1 MALHDDDGE
10 PNGQSRLALV
20 PLEWDDD
27 GGWPVLRW

>member
-20 PLEWDDD
+20 PLEWDDE
-27 GGWPVLRW
+27 GLPVLRW